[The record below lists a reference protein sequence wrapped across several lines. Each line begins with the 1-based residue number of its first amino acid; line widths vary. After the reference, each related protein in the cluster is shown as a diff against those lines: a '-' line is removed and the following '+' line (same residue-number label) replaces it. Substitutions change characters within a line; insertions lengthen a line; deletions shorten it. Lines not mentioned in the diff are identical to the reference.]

1 MHLFSALDQVNRG
14 VAAGDSSARAR
25 RSPHGGSAAA
35 RLLPVVASGKIP
47 AVLAPD
53 RLQQS
58 QDAARWRAVVE
69 SAVDAI
75 IVIDRRGRI
84 EAFNPAAERMFG
96 YGAAETLGQNVAMLM
111 PESHARQHD
120 DYIDRYMT
128 TRVPRIIGIGR
139 DIVARRRDGSVFP
152 GHLTVGEIPNEGD
165 TKFTGIIRDL
175 TDRVNLEQRLREE
188 AGLARVGELAAVL
201 AHEVKNPL
209 AAVSGAM
216 QIIGQKLTS
225 KDDRDIVDEALS
237 RLDALSAMMTD
248 LLLFARP
255 PAPRLAIVDVMGLIE
270 SLISFLR
277 MDSAWRTATCRIE
290 GQGATVLADAELL
303 KVALQNLLLNALQA
317 MDGRGQLTVA
327 MHRSDG
333 MVHIDVTDSGA
344 GIAPEVQP
352 RLFTP
357 FFTTK
362 ARGTGLGLATVR
374 RIAGAHRGEISV
386 IATGASGTTM
396 RLSLPAPDQTNESS
410 GKAS

>member
-1 MHLFSALDQVNRG
+1 M
-14 VAAGDSSARAR
+14 SSLRQR
-25 RSPHGGSAAA
+25 T
-35 RLLPVVASGKIP
+35 LPLVVAFDKIP
-47 AVLAPD
+47 AILAPD

-69 SAVDAI
+69 SAVDTI

-96 YGAAETLGQNVAMLM
+96 YTAAEVLGQNVAMLM
-111 PESHARQHD
+111 PEGHARQHD

-128 TRVPRIIGIGR
+128 TRIPRIIGIGR
-139 DIVARRRDGSVFP
+139 DIDARRKDGSIFP
-152 GHLTVGEIPNEGD
+152 GHLTVGEIPMEGD
-165 TKFTGIIRDL
+165 SKFTGIIRDL

-188 AGLARVGELAAVL
+188 AGLARIGELAAVL

-216 QIIGQKLTS
+216 QILAQKLTS
-225 KDDRDIVDEALS
+225 ADDREIVDEALS

-255 PAPRLAIVDVMGLIE
+255 PKPRLAAVDVAGLVE

-277 MDSAWRTATCRIE
+277 LDAAWHTATCRVE
-290 GQGATVLADAELL
+290 GQSATVLADAELL

-317 MDGRGQLTVA
+317 MDGHGDLTVA
-327 MHRSDG
+327 MHHSDG
-333 MVHIDVTDSGA
+333 VVHIDVTDSGA

-374 RIAGAHRGEISV
+374 RIAIAHRGDISV
-386 IATGASGTTM
+386 IATGSSGTTM
-396 RLSLPAPDQTNESS
+396 RLSLPSAHTANSPVRP
-410 GKAS
+410 

>member
-1 MHLFSALDQVNRG
+1 MHSE
-14 VAAGDSSARAR
+14 
-25 RSPHGGSAAA
+25 RSTGMPSPS
-35 RLLPVVASGKIP
+35 RSRPLPLVVAFDKIP
-47 AVLAPD
+47 AILAPD

-96 YGAAETLGQNVAMLM
+96 YGAAEVLGQNVAMLM
-111 PESHARQHD
+111 PEAHARQHD
-120 DYIDRYMT
+120 DYIARYMH
-128 TRVPRIIGIGR
+128 TRIPRIIGIGR
-139 DIVARRRDGSVFP
+139 DIDARRKDGTVFP
-152 GHLTVGEIPNEGD
+152 GHLTVGEIPIEGD

-175 TDRVNLEQRLREE
+175 TERVNLEQRLREE
-188 AGLARVGELAAVL
+188 AGLARIGELAAVL

-216 QIIGQKLTS
+216 QILAQKLTS
-225 KDDRDIVDEALS
+225 RDDQEIVEEALS

-255 PAPRLAIVDVMGLIE
+255 PAPRLATVEVAGLVE

-277 MDSAWRTATCRIE
+277 MDAAWRAAGCQVE
-290 GQGATVLADAELL
+290 GQGAVVLADAELL
-303 KVALQNLLLNALQA
+303 KVALQNLLLNALQS
-317 MDGRGQLTVA
+317 MEGSGELTVA
-327 MHRSDG
+327 MHRSEG
-333 MVHIDVTDSGA
+333 MVHIDVTDTGT
-344 GIAPEVQP
+344 GIAADVQP

-374 RIAGAHRGEISV
+374 RIAVAHGGMISV
-386 IATGASGTTM
+386 KATGAAGTTM
-396 RLSLPAPDQTNESS
+396 RLSLPASDQATESS
-410 GKAS
+410 GKAH